1 MTQDSLIYIIGTG
14 VCGTLTTAVVYLFHR
29 FEQAKSLLVNHFES
43 QLTVVNSRLHDCE
56 MDRESLRQSIFDLHR
71 EMIELKRR
79 MA

>member
-14 VCGTLTTAVVYLFHR
+14 VCGALTTAVVYLFHR
-29 FEQAKSLLVNHFES
+29 FEQAKSTLVEHFES
-43 QLTVVNSRLHDCE
+43 QLSIVNSRLQDCE
-56 MDRESLRQSIFDLHR
+56 TDRETLRQSIFDLHR